1 MKIKSVISRTVVAGA
16 VFAGTTFAI
25 ACPTGAVAS
34 PLLSGYG
41 GPGQGPQ
48 AILGSTLLNGAS
60 GGGGSSGSGAASLS
74 SAPAATQA
82 PAGARAAGSLQQARR
97 SGARHPDGSAS
108 GARGQ
113 GSAGRAGRIG
123 SSGAALYPAFEP
135 SASTGALGL
144 SGQNL
149 LLIALAL
156 AGVALL
162 AALTVRLATRTSTP
176 SGTGGSAQV
185 MGRSD
190 PTMNE

>member
-1 MKIKSVISRTVVAGA
+1 MKIKSVISRTVVARA
-16 VFAGTTFAI
+16 AFAGTIFAM
-25 ACPTGAVAS
+25 ACATGAVAS

-48 AILGSTLLNGAS
+48 AILGSTLLNGPS

-74 SAPAATQA
+74 SAPPAPQA
-82 PAGARAAGSLQQARR
+82 PAGAGTAGSVKARG
-97 SGARHPDGSAS
+97 SGARRPDRSAS
-108 GARGQ
+108 AAGGQ
-113 GSAGRAGRIG
+113 GPAGHVGRIR
-123 SSGAALYPAFEP
+123 SSGDGLYPAFEP
-135 SASTGALGL
+135 SASTGTLGL

-156 AGVALL
+156 AGVAVL

>member
-16 VFAGTTFAI
+16 VFVGTAFAI

-48 AILGSTLLNGAS
+48 AILGSTLLNGPS

-74 SAPAATQA
+74 SAPPAPQA
-82 PAGARAAGSLQQARR
+82 PAGAGTAGSVKARG
-97 SGARHPDGSAS
+97 SGARRPGGSAS
-108 GARGQ
+108 AAGGQ
-113 GSAGRAGRIG
+113 GPAGHVGRIR
-123 SSGAALYPAFEP
+123 SSGDGLYPAFEP
-135 SASTGALGL
+135 SASTGTLGL
-144 SGQNL
+144 SRQTL

-156 AGVALL
+156 AGVAVL

-185 MGRSD
+185 VGRSD

>member
-16 VFAGTTFAI
+16 VFAGTAFAM

-48 AILGSTLLNGAS
+48 AILGSTLLNGPS

-74 SAPAATQA
+74 SAPPASQA
-82 PAGARAAGSLQQARR
+82 PVGAGTPRSVQARG
-97 SGARHPDGSAS
+97 SGARQPDGSAS
-108 GARGQ
+108 AAGGQ
-113 GSAGRAGRIG
+113 GPAGHVGRIG
-123 SSGAALYPAFEP
+123 SSGDGLYPAFEP
-135 SASTGALGL
+135 SASTGTLGL

-149 LLIALAL
+149 LLIVLAL
-156 AGVALL
+156 AGVAVL

-185 MGRSD
+185 VGRSD

>member
-1 MKIKSVISRTVVAGA
+1 MKIKSVISRTVVVGA
-16 VFAGTTFAI
+16 VFVGTVFAM

-48 AILGSTLLNGAS
+48 AILGSALLNGPS

-74 SAPAATQA
+74 SAPAAPQA
-82 PAGARAAGSLQQARR
+82 PVGAGTGGSGQARG
-97 SGARHPDGSAS
+97 SGAPRPGGSAS
-108 GARGQ
+108 GAG
-113 GSAGRAGRIG
+113 GPAGHVRRIG
-123 SSGAALYPAFEP
+123 SSGDALYPAFEP
-135 SASTGALGL
+135 SASTGTLGL
-144 SGQNL
+144 SGPNL

-156 AGVALL
+156 AGVAVL

-185 MGRSD
+185 VGRSD